1 MRTNINDQ
9 AKHTKTKQTQMKKE
23 IIQCTDPPDIRIQ
36 HMKQAMNQ
44 ISHMPLAMN

>member
-9 AKHTKTKQTQMKKE
+9 AKHTKTKHTQMKKE
-23 IIQCTDPPDIRIQ
+23 IIQCTDPDIRIQ

-44 ISHMPLAMN
+44 ISHMTLTMN

>member
-9 AKHTKTKQTQMKKE
+9 AEHTKTKQTE
-23 IIQCTDPPDIRIQ
+23 IIKCTDLDINIQ

-44 ISHMPLAMN
+44 ISHMTLTLN